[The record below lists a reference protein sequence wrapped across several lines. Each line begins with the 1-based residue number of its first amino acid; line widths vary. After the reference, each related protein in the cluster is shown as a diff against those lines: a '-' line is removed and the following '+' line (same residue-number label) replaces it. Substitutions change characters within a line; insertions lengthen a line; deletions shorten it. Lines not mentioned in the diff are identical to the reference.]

1 MTSGVEWLT
10 GELAKIRL
18 TLAQGDDLDMWHV
31 RHGLSPCVGER
42 VDVVIAARV
51 PYLTD
56 GQILRA
62 IRHLEREVERRRAAR
77 RLP

>member
-1 MTSGVEWLT
+1 MTRAEWLA
-10 GELAKIRL
+10 GSWARS
-18 TLAQGDDLDMWHV
+18 GSP
-31 RHGLSPCVGER
+31 SPCVGER

-56 GQILRA
+56 GQVLRA

-77 RLP
+77 VP